1 MSEACCF
8 PVDLVKYIYAAI
20 VVAAVAATIKRV
32 LLFDLKKFPEA
43 MDVIKLAFSSSP
55 PPILTERLD

>member
-1 MSEACCF
+1 
-8 PVDLVKYIYAAI
+8 

-32 LLFDLKKFPEA
+32 LLFDLKKFPEVK
-43 MDVIKLAFSSSP
+43 DVIKLAFSSSP